1 MFVQLILLVFLLLDY
16 DPGHIL
22 CLDTAN
28 LSDHGPIVAL
38 QALQVR
44 LGKWP
49 SFTGMEHGT
58 LHARAVHMATGLVRE
73 VAGCEN
79 W

>member
-1 MFVQLILLVFLLLDY
+1 M
-16 DPGHIL
+16 
-22 CLDTAN
+22 
-28 LSDHGPIVAL
+28 L

-49 SFTGMEHGT
+49 SFTGMEHGA

-73 VAGCEN
+73 LQIIGGALWVNHESGLYQFLHLLLDGVWLYIACN
-79 W
+79 TLI